1 MEQKDS
7 IVHTN
12 NTRGK
17 AHKPLSKGTYPFKL
31 TNESSD
37 MINTP
42 NTSTIIDHA
51 IDIVGGGIVKRDW
64 VGDREIE
71 YLTHHLE
78 ATPQAKYLLANKLII

>member
-1 MEQKDS
+1 MQEKSFVSITKIITVQFLITMEQKDS

-17 AHKPLSKGTYPFKL
+17 AHKPLSKGIYPFKL

-42 NTSTIIDHA
+42 TIIDHA
-51 IDIVGGGIVKRDW
+51 IDIVGGGIVKRD
-64 VGDREIE
+64 
-71 YLTHHLE
+71 
-78 ATPQAKYLLANKLII
+78 

>member
-1 MEQKDS
+1 MQEKSFVSITKIITVQFLITMEQKDS

-17 AHKPLSKGTYPFKL
+17 AHKPLSKGIYPFKL

-51 IDIVGGGIVKRDW
+51 IDIVGGGIVKRD
-64 VGDREIE
+64 
-71 YLTHHLE
+71 
-78 ATPQAKYLLANKLII
+78 